1 MLAIKSICI
10 GGGGSLGHV
19 IAAALSN
26 KGYVVN
32 LWTGHPAKWQSEIT
46 VNDLNGQT
54 FKGALH
60 TVSSRAEETVA
71 VSDML
76 LLCVPGFMIE
86 QMLREAKPYVRPG
99 MPVGS
104 VVCSN
109 GFFWIARHILGA
121 AAGLFG
127 FQRVPYICRITE
139 YGKSAMIKGY
149 KSQLK
154 ISVCPDAKADMLAD
168 MFSQVFETPTYPLGH
183 YLEATLTNSNPLLHP
198 ARIFGMLSR
207 ETTDSFDKE
216 FLFYEQWDD
225 YSSEVL
231 IRCDSELQRII
242 GKLPVDRTEI
252 PCILDYYES
261 ADAASLTRKIRSI
274 TAFKGIKMSMIR
286 KADTYRIDYSNRY
299 FTEDIPFGLLI
310 IKSVA
315 VAMKVETPY
324 IDKVLLWMQNKMQKE
339 YLTAS
344 ALRGKDLSGSGIV
357 QNFGIHT
364 VEQLKGLY

>member
-1 MLAIKSICI
+1 M
-10 GGGGSLGHV
+10 GHV
-19 IAAALSN
+19 IAAVLSN

-32 LWTGHPAKWQSEIT
+32 LWTGHPGKWQSEIT
-46 VNDLNGQT
+46 IGDLNGKT

-60 TVSSRAEETVA
+60 VVSNRAEETVA
-71 VSDML
+71 VSDMA

-86 QMLREAKPYVRPG
+86 QMLCEAKPYVRPG
-99 MPVGS
+99 MFIGS

-121 AAGLFG
+121 TAGLFG

-139 YGKSAMIKGY
+139 YGKSAVIKGY
-149 KSQLK
+149 KSTLK
-154 ISVCPDAKADMLAD
+154 IAGYPDTPADILAG
-168 MFSQVFETPTYPLGH
+168 MFSQVFETPTCALGH

-207 ETTDSFDKE
+207 ETVDSFDKE
-216 FLFYEQWDD
+216 FLFYEEWDD
-225 YSSEVL
+225 YSSDVL
-231 IRCDSELQRII
+231 IRCDNEFQQII
-242 GKLPVDRTEI
+242 AKLPVNGKEI
-252 PCILDYYES
+252 PGILDYYES

-274 TAFKGIKMSMIR
+274 TAFKGIKMSMNR
-286 KADTYRIDYSNRY
+286 EGATYAIDYFNRY

-310 IKSVA
+310 IKSIAA
-315 VAMKVETPY
+315 VMEVETPC
-324 IDKVLLWMQNKMQKE
+324 IDGVLLWMQNKMRKE

-344 ALRGKDLSGSGIV
+344 GLQGKDLSGSGII

-364 VEQLKGLY
+364 AGQLCSL